1 MYRKDSK
8 EGKMKQSLL
17 KKIGLGVGGFV
28 VLMALGLLANK
39 GSNNNNKEE
48 IFQVSESKFPLSD
61 YFFEEVKEE
70 PKEKAKETPEV
81 TTQEPTTQ
89 TSPNPSVSANPN
101 IKDYSHLNNN
111 LNQQN
116 NTITHLQQVLQSPS
130 KIKPKPKHTK
140 EQLEFLNTRLKP
152 LEPTKPATKP
162 ETEYGVDSFTNLKY
176 KDIGTNEHK
185 LLRTITADRMI
196 PAFLITPISS
206 QIAGKV
212 TAQVESDIFASMGR
226 AVLIPKGS
234 KVIGYYNNNNQIG
247 QYRLNIAWTRI
258 ITPQG
263 INIMLTNARGA
274 DVKGYNGLVGKYI
287 SRNFQRYGIPLLTNT
302 LSNGLLI
309 GITSALANQQN
320 KKGDGNPFFGDYLL
334 MQLTRNTGMG
344 INQVINQMLRQYGAQ
359 NPIIIIREGSR
370 VFISPNLDIFIP
382 KPKDGEVLA
391 EFFKE
396 KKPLIKKS
404 NEEVNNEEEI

>member
-1 MYRKDSK
+1 MNK
-8 EGKMKQSLL
+8 SLL
-17 KKIGLGVGGFV
+17 KKIGLGALGAIT
-28 VLMALGLLANK
+28 LMALGILANK
-39 GSNNNNKEE
+39 NQNQNNQEE

-70 PKEKAKETPEV
+70 PKEKAKETTQT
-81 TTQEPTTQ
+81 TTQQPTTQ
-89 TSPNPSVSANPN
+89 ANVSTNPIVVGYNPLN
-101 IKDYSHLNNN
+101 HSLNNQN
-111 LNQQN
+111 STLN
-116 NTITHLQQVLQSPS
+116 HLQNVLQQ
-130 KIKPKPKHTK
+130 KPKEKSKKTKHTK

-152 LEPTKPATKP
+152 LEPLKNATKP

-176 KDIGTNEHK
+176 KDVGTNEHK

-212 TAQVESDIFASMGR
+212 TAQVESDIFANMGR

-247 QYRLNIAWTRI
+247 EYRLNIAWTRI

-274 DVKGYNGLVGKYI
+274 DVKGYNGLIGKVI
-287 SRNFQRYGIPLLTNT
+287 KRNFERYGLPLLTST

-309 GITSALANQQN
+309 GLTSALANRQN
-320 KKGDGNPFFGDYLL
+320 KAGVGNPFFGDYLL
-334 MQLTRNTGMG
+334 MQLTRNTGMS
-344 INQVINQMLRQYGAQ
+344 INQVINQMLRQNARQ

-396 KKPLIKKS
+396 KKPLIKKQNEEIS
-404 NEEVNNEEEI
+404 NEDEI

>member
-1 MYRKDSK
+1 
-8 EGKMKQSLL
+8 MKQSLL

-140 EQLEFLNTRLKP
+140 KQLEFLNTRLKP

-274 DVKGYNGLVGKYI
+274 DVKGYNGLIGKYI

-309 GITSALANQQN
+309 GITSALANNQN

-382 KPKDGEVLA
+382 KPKDGEILA

-396 KKPLIKKS
+396 KKPLIKTK
-404 NEEVNNEEEI
+404 EEVNNEEEI

>member
-1 MYRKDSK
+1 
-8 EGKMKQSLL
+8 MKQSLL

-48 IFQVSESKFPLSD
+48 IYSIEESKFPLSD

-287 SRNFQRYGIPLLTNT
+287 GRNFQRYGIPLLTNT

-309 GITSALANQQN
+309 GVTSALANQQN

-359 NPIIIIREGSR
+359 NPTIIIREGSR
-370 VFISPNLDIFIP
+370 VFITPNLDIFIP
-382 KPKDGEVLA
+382 KPKDGEVLV

-396 KKPLIKKS
+396 KKPPIKTK
-404 NEEVNNEEEI
+404 EEINNEEEI

>member
-48 IFQVSESKFPLSD
+48 IYSIEESKFPLSD

-116 NTITHLQQVLQSPS
+116 NTITHLQQVLQSPP
-130 KIKPKPKHTK
+130 KMKPKLKHTK

-152 LEPTKPATKP
+152 LEPTKPAIKP
-162 ETEYGVDSFTNLKY
+162 ETEYGVDSFSNLRY

-196 PAFLITPISS
+196 PAFLITPINS

-396 KKPLIKKS
+396 KKPPIKTK
-404 NEEVNNEEEI
+404 EEINNEEEI

>member
-1 MYRKDSK
+1 
-8 EGKMKQSLL
+8 MKQSLL
-17 KKIGLGVGGFV
+17 KRIGLGVGGFV

-309 GITSALANQQN
+309 GITSALANGQN
-320 KKGDGNPFFGDYLL
+320 RKGDGNPFFGDYLL

-396 KKPLIKKS
+396 KKPPIKTK
-404 NEEVNNEEEI
+404 EEINNEEEI

>member
-8 EGKMKQSLL
+8 ESKMKQSLL
-17 KKIGLGVGGFV
+17 KKIGLVIGGFGA
-28 VLMALGLLANK
+28 LMALGLLANK

-130 KIKPKPKHTK
+130 KIEPKPKHTK

-152 LEPTKPATKP
+152 LEPTKPAIKP

-320 KKGDGNPFFGDYLL
+320 RKGDGNPFFGDYLL

-370 VFISPNLDIFIP
+370 VFITPNLDIFIP

>member
-116 NTITHLQQVLQSPS
+116 NTITHLQQVLQSPP
-130 KIKPKPKHTK
+130 KMKPKLKHTK

-152 LEPTKPATKP
+152 LEPTKQAIKP

-309 GITSALANQQN
+309 GITSALANRQN
-320 KKGDGNPFFGDYLL
+320 RKGDMATLFL
-334 MQLTRNTGMG
+334 G
-344 INQVINQMLRQYGAQ
+344 ITCLCNSLEIQAWA
-359 NPIIIIREGSR
+359 S
-370 VFISPNLDIFIP
+370 
-382 KPKDGEVLA
+382 
-391 EFFKE
+391 
-396 KKPLIKKS
+396 IKLSIKC
-404 NEEVNNEEEI
+404 

>member
-1 MYRKDSK
+1 
-8 EGKMKQSLL
+8 MKQSLL

-48 IFQVSESKFPLSD
+48 IYSIEESKFPLSD
-61 YFFEEVKEE
+61 YFFEEVKEW

-116 NTITHLQQVLQSPS
+116 NTITHLQQVLQSPP
-130 KIKPKPKHTK
+130 KMKPKLKHTK

-152 LEPTKPATKP
+152 LEPTKPAIKP
-162 ETEYGVDSFTNLKY
+162 ETEYGVDSFSNLRY

-196 PAFLITPISS
+196 PAFLITPINS

-396 KKPLIKKS
+396 KKPPIKTK
-404 NEEVNNEEEI
+404 EEINNEEEI

>member
-274 DVKGYNGLVGKYI
+274 DVKGYNGLIGKYI

-309 GITSALANQQN
+309 GITSALANNQN

-396 KKPLIKKS
+396 KKPLIKTK
-404 NEEVNNEEEI
+404 EEVNNEEEI

>member
-70 PKEKAKETPEV
+70 PKEKAKEIPEV

-152 LEPTKPATKP
+152 LEPTKPAAKP

-309 GITSALANQQN
+309 GITSALANRQN
-320 KKGDGNPFFGDYLL
+320 RNGDGNPFFGDYLL

-396 KKPLIKKS
+396 KKPPIKTK
-404 NEEVNNEEEI
+404 EEINNEEEI

>member
-1 MYRKDSK
+1 
-8 EGKMKQSLL
+8 MKQSLL
-17 KKIGLGVGGFV
+17 KKIGLVIGGFGA
-28 VLMALGLLANK
+28 LMALGLLANK

-48 IFQVSESKFPLSD
+48 IYSIEESKFPLSD

-70 PKEKAKETPEV
+70 PKEKAKETPKV

-302 LSNGLLI
+302 LSNGILI

-396 KKPLIKKS
+396 KKPPIKTK
-404 NEEVNNEEEI
+404 EEINNEEEI

>member
-8 EGKMKQSLL
+8 ESKMKQSLL
-17 KKIGLGVGGFV
+17 KKIGLVIGGFGA
-28 VLMALGLLANK
+28 LMALGLLANK

-48 IFQVSESKFPLSD
+48 IYSIEESKFPLSD

-70 PKEKAKETPEV
+70 PKEKAKETPKV

-302 LSNGLLI
+302 LSNGILI

-396 KKPLIKKS
+396 KKPPIKTK
-404 NEEVNNEEEI
+404 EEINNEEEI

>member
-28 VLMALGLLANK
+28 VLIVLGLLANK

-309 GITSALANQQN
+309 GITSALANRQN
-320 KKGDGNPFFGDYLL
+320 RNGDGNPFFGDYLL

-396 KKPLIKKS
+396 KKPPIKTK
-404 NEEVNNEEEI
+404 EEINNEEEI

>member
-1 MYRKDSK
+1 
-8 EGKMKQSLL
+8 MKQSLL

-28 VLMALGLLANK
+28 ALMALGLLANK

-234 KVIGYYNNNNQIG
+234 KVIGYYNNDNQIG

-309 GITSALANQQN
+309 GITSALANNQN

-396 KKPLIKKS
+396 KKPLITTK
-404 NEEVNNEEEI
+404 EEVNNEEEI

>member
-1 MYRKDSK
+1 
-8 EGKMKQSLL
+8 MKQSLL

-309 GITSALANQQN
+309 GITSALANNQN

-396 KKPLIKKS
+396 KKPLIKTK
-404 NEEVNNEEEI
+404 EEVNNEEEI

>member
-1 MYRKDSK
+1 
-8 EGKMKQSLL
+8 MKQSLL

-28 VLMALGLLANK
+28 VLIALGLLANK

-48 IFQVSESKFPLSD
+48 IYSIEESKFPLSD

-152 LEPTKPATKP
+152 LEPTKPAIKP
-162 ETEYGVDSFTNLKY
+162 ETEYGVDSFSNLRY

-320 KKGDGNPFFGDYLL
+320 KKGNGNPFFGDYLL

-396 KKPLIKKS
+396 KKPPIKTK
-404 NEEVNNEEEI
+404 EEINNEEEI

>member
-1 MYRKDSK
+1 
-8 EGKMKQSLL
+8 MKQSLL

-152 LEPTKPATKP
+152 LEPTKSATKP

-309 GITSALANQQN
+309 GITSALANNQN

-396 KKPLIKKS
+396 KKPPIKTK
-404 NEEVNNEEEI
+404 EEINNEEEI

>member
-1 MYRKDSK
+1 
-8 EGKMKQSLL
+8 MKQSLL
-17 KKIGLGVGGFV
+17 KKIGLVIGGFGA
-28 VLMALGLLANK
+28 LMALGLLANK

-48 IFQVSESKFPLSD
+48 IYSIEESKFPLSD

-101 IKDYSHLNNN
+101 IKDYSHLSNN

-152 LEPTKPATKP
+152 LEPTKPAIKP
-162 ETEYGVDSFTNLKY
+162 ETEYGVDSFSNLRY

-206 QIAGKV
+206 QIVGKV

-309 GITSALANQQN
+309 GVTSALANQQN

>member
-1 MYRKDSK
+1 
-8 EGKMKQSLL
+8 MKQSLL

-309 GITSALANQQN
+309 GVTSALANQQN

-344 INQVINQMLRQYGAQ
+344 INQVINQMLRQYGVQ

-396 KKPLIKKS
+396 KKPPIKTK
-404 NEEVNNEEEI
+404 EEINNEEEI

>member
-1 MYRKDSK
+1 
-8 EGKMKQSLL
+8 MKQSLL

-116 NTITHLQQVLQSPS
+116 NTITHLQQVLQSHS

-162 ETEYGVDSFTNLKY
+162 EMEYGVDSFTNFKY

-274 DVKGYNGLVGKYI
+274 DVKGYNGLIGKYI

-309 GITSALANQQN
+309 GITSALANNQN

-396 KKPLIKKS
+396 KKPLIKTK
-404 NEEVNNEEEI
+404 EEVNNEEEI

>member
-28 VLMALGLLANK
+28 VLMALGLIVNK

-130 KIKPKPKHTK
+130 KMKPKLKHTK

-152 LEPTKPATKP
+152 LEPTKPAIKP
-162 ETEYGVDSFTNLKY
+162 ETEYGVDSFSNLKY

-344 INQVINQMLRQYGAQ
+344 INQVINQMLRQYGVQ

-370 VFISPNLDIFIP
+370 VFITPNLDIFIP

-396 KKPLIKKS
+396 KKPPIKTK
-404 NEEVNNEEEI
+404 EEINNEEEI

>member
-116 NTITHLQQVLQSPS
+116 NTITYLQQVLQSPS

-370 VFISPNLDIFIP
+370 VFITPNLDIFIP

-396 KKPLIKKS
+396 KKPPIKTK
-404 NEEVNNEEEI
+404 EEINNEEEI

>member
-1 MYRKDSK
+1 
-8 EGKMKQSLL
+8 MKQSLL
-17 KKIGLGVGGFV
+17 KKIGLVIGGFGA
-28 VLMALGLLANK
+28 LMALGLLANK

-48 IFQVSESKFPLSD
+48 IYSIEESKFPLSD

-101 IKDYSHLNNN
+101 IKDYSHLNSN
-111 LNQQN
+111 LNKQN
-116 NTITHLQQVLQSPS
+116 DTITHLQQVLQSPS

-152 LEPTKPATKP
+152 LEPTKPATNP

-185 LLRTITADRMI
+185 LLRTITADRMM

-370 VFISPNLDIFIP
+370 VFITPNLDIFIP
-382 KPKDGEVLA
+382 KPKDGEILA

-396 KKPLIKKS
+396 KKPPIKTK
-404 NEEVNNEEEI
+404 EEINNEEEI

>member
-1 MYRKDSK
+1 
-8 EGKMKQSLL
+8 MKQSLL

-89 TSPNPSVSANPN
+89 TSPNPSVPANPN

-396 KKPLIKKS
+396 KKPPIKTK
-404 NEEVNNEEEI
+404 EEINNEEEI

>member
-8 EGKMKQSLL
+8 ESKMKQSLL
-17 KKIGLGVGGFV
+17 KKIGLVIGGFGA
-28 VLMALGLLANK
+28 LMALGLLANK

-48 IFQVSESKFPLSD
+48 IYSIEESKFPLSD

-89 TSPNPSVSANPN
+89 TSPNPSISANPN

-370 VFISPNLDIFIP
+370 VFINPNLDIFIP

-396 KKPLIKKS
+396 KKPLIKTK
-404 NEEVNNEEEI
+404 EEINNEEEI

>member
-1 MYRKDSK
+1 
-8 EGKMKQSLL
+8 MKQSLL

-116 NTITHLQQVLQSPS
+116 NTITYLQQVLQSPS

-370 VFISPNLDIFIP
+370 VFITPNLDIFIP

-396 KKPLIKKS
+396 KKPPIKTK
-404 NEEVNNEEEI
+404 EEINNEEEI

>member
-1 MYRKDSK
+1 
-8 EGKMKQSLL
+8 MKQSLL

-48 IFQVSESKFPLSD
+48 IYSIDESKFPLSD

-101 IKDYSHLNNN
+101 IKDYSHLNSN
-111 LNQQN
+111 LNKQN
-116 NTITHLQQVLQSPS
+116 DTITHLQQVLQSPP
-130 KIKPKPKHTK
+130 KMKPKLKHTK

-152 LEPTKPATKP
+152 LEPTKPAIKP

-320 KKGDGNPFFGDYLL
+320 RKGDGNPFFGDYLL

-382 KPKDGEVLA
+382 KPKDGEILA

>member
-130 KIKPKPKHTK
+130 KMKPKLKHTK

>member
-1 MYRKDSK
+1 
-8 EGKMKQSLL
+8 MKQSLL
-17 KKIGLGVGGFV
+17 KKIGLVIGGFGA
-28 VLMALGLLANK
+28 LMALGLLANK

-48 IFQVSESKFPLSD
+48 IYSIGESKFPLSD

-206 QIAGKV
+206 QISGKV

-309 GITSALANQQN
+309 GVTSALANQQN

-396 KKPLIKKS
+396 KKPPIKTK
-404 NEEVNNEEEI
+404 EEINNEEEI

>member
-1 MYRKDSK
+1 
-8 EGKMKQSLL
+8 MKQSLL

-101 IKDYSHLNNN
+101 IKDYSHLNSN
-111 LNQQN
+111 LNKQN
-116 NTITHLQQVLQSPS
+116 DTITHLQQVLQSPP
-130 KIKPKPKHTK
+130 KMKPKLKHTK

-152 LEPTKPATKP
+152 LEPTKPAIKP
-162 ETEYGVDSFTNLKY
+162 ETEYGVDSFSNLRY

-302 LSNGLLI
+302 LSNRLLI
-309 GITSALANQQN
+309 GVTSALANQQN

-344 INQVINQMLRQYGAQ
+344 INQVINQMLRQYGVQ

-370 VFISPNLDIFIP
+370 VFITPNLDIFIP

>member
-1 MYRKDSK
+1 
-8 EGKMKQSLL
+8 MKQSLL

-152 LEPTKPATKP
+152 LEPTKPAIKP

-396 KKPLIKKS
+396 KKPPIKTK
-404 NEEVNNEEEI
+404 EEINNEEEI

>member
-1 MYRKDSK
+1 
-8 EGKMKQSLL
+8 MKQSLL

-116 NTITHLQQVLQSPS
+116 NTITYLQQVLQSPS

-152 LEPTKPATKP
+152 LEPTKPAIKP

-274 DVKGYNGLVGKYI
+274 DVKSYNGLVGKYI

-309 GITSALANQQN
+309 GVTSALANQQN

-370 VFISPNLDIFIP
+370 VFITPNLDIFIP

-404 NEEVNNEEEI
+404 NEEINNEEEI

>member
-1 MYRKDSK
+1 
-8 EGKMKQSLL
+8 MKQSLL

-274 DVKGYNGLVGKYI
+274 DVKGYNGLVGQYI

-309 GITSALANQQN
+309 GVTSALANQQN
-320 KKGDGNPFFGDYLL
+320 RKGDGNPFFGDYLL

-396 KKPLIKKS
+396 KKPPIKTK
-404 NEEVNNEEEI
+404 EEINNEEEI

>member
-309 GITSALANQQN
+309 GITSALANRQN
-320 KKGDGNPFFGDYLL
+320 RKGDDNPFFGDYLL

>member
-1 MYRKDSK
+1 
-8 EGKMKQSLL
+8 MKQSLL

-116 NTITHLQQVLQSPS
+116 NTITHLQQVLQNPS

-162 ETEYGVDSFTNLKY
+162 EMEYGVDSFTNLKY

-212 TAQVESDIFASMGR
+212 TAQVESDIFANMGR

-274 DVKGYNGLVGKYI
+274 DVKGYNGLIGKYI

-309 GITSALANQQN
+309 GITSALANNQN

-396 KKPLIKKS
+396 KKPLIKTK
-404 NEEVNNEEEI
+404 EEVNNEEEI

>member
-162 ETEYGVDSFTNLKY
+162 ETEYGVDSFTNLKDFKNDITLILSKDRLETYDNLEQY
-176 KDIGTNEHK
+176 KENLK
-185 LLRTITADRMI
+185 LIS
-196 PAFLITPISS
+196 LITPKISNLEIYLRNALDYCLT
-206 QIAGKV
+206 QIKGNEWV
-212 TAQVESDIFASMGR
+212 FDEVS
-226 AVLIPKGS
+226 LIPLIEELKDKKKEITHSLVLSKMSLEAVIKLIFFYKLEGVALDLRAYSLKAYYKDNKDTLLIKGR
-234 KVIGYYNNNNQIG
+234 KQH
-247 QYRLNIAWTRI
+247 
-258 ITPQG
+258 
-263 INIMLTNARGA
+263 
-274 DVKGYNGLVGKYI
+274 
-287 SRNFQRYGIPLLTNT
+287 
-302 LSNGLLI
+302 LSNY
-309 GITSALANQQN
+309 AKA
-320 KKGDGNPFFGDYLL
+320 
-334 MQLTRNTGMG
+334 
-344 INQVINQMLRQYGAQ
+344 
-359 NPIIIIREGSR
+359 
-370 VFISPNLDIFIP
+370 
-382 KPKDGEVLA
+382 
-391 EFFKE
+391 
-396 KKPLIKKS
+396 
-404 NEEVNNEEEI
+404 